1 MRITIYACILV
12 ATPEHRNQT
21 MHSPQAKNAGPGPL
35 LALIVAIHIDDSC
48 SVYTGYAIADVNYG
62 GSTGFGREYR
72 NRLRGNW
79 GVVDVDDCCN
89 AAR

>member
-1 MRITIYACILV
+1 MKGTCLLV
-12 ATPEHRNQT
+12 ATLG
-21 MHSPQAKNAGPGPL
+21 SL
-35 LALIVAIHIDDSC
+35 LASTWAAAAAAPHAVA
-48 SVYTGYAIADVNYG
+48 GYAIADVNYG